1 MKLIILAVAVVSL
14 SLSACSQDIP
24 AAKVPSVAQN
34 AVQTKFSNAVNIEWE
49 KKKTGLY
56 EAEFAINSTEYTAWL
71 DATGKLVA
79 YKLDIKE
86 NELPATITSAITRE
100 HAGYR
105 IDDADKIE
113 KDGITYYQVELDAK
127 GKKDRN
133 LVFSADG
140 KMAPAVPYMH

>member
-1 MKLIILAVAVVSL
+1 MKLIILAVAAVSL

-24 AAKVPSVAQN
+24 AAKVPSVVQN

-79 YKLDIKE
+79 YKLGIKE
-86 NELPATITSAITRE
+86 NELPAIITSAITRE